1 MNIDKRQL
9 PQRSDLLQVA
19 NHFFFATALLFVAHQ
34 NALHDETGRT
44 LPLFVAQASSLQ
56 PHTPP
61 PGFDPDEMS
70 VEEVDLPGSSDWLF
84 ARMH

>member
-9 PQRSDLLQVA
+9 PQRSELLQVA

-34 NALHDETGRT
+34 NMLHGDTGRT
-44 LPLFVAQASSLQ
+44 QPLFVAQASSLQ
-56 PHTPP
+56 PQTPP

-70 VEEVDLPGSSDWLF
+70 VEEVDLPGSPDGLF
-84 ARMH
+84 ARKQ